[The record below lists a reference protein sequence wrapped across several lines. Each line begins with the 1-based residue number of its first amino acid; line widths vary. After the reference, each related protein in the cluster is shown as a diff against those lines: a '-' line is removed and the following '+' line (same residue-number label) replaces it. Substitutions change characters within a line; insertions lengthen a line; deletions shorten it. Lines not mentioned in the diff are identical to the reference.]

1 MMSCLDVIIRLL
13 RGALEVVLK
22 PLFGVYV
29 RFSRLSGVDV
39 CFERLNAMCAKYDR
53 IKPNVGVSIGLIC
66 SVGVGKY
73 EYLACSDLG
82 YIRTFDKGFIIVP
95 KS

>member
-1 MMSCLDVIIRLL
+1 MSCLDVIIRLL
-13 RGALEVVLK
+13 RDALKVVFK
-22 PLFGVYV
+22 PLFGTHV
-29 RFSRLSGVDV
+29 RFFRLGGASVR
-39 CFERLNAMCAKYDR
+39 FEQLNAICAKYDR
-53 IKPNVGVSIGLIC
+53 INSNVGVSIGLIC

-95 KS
+95 KR

>member
-1 MMSCLDVIIRLL
+1 MSCLDVIIRLL
-13 RGALEVVLK
+13 RDALKVVFK
-22 PLFGVYV
+22 PLFGARVQ
-29 RFSRLSGVDV
+29 FSRLDGASVR
-39 CFERLNAMCAKYDR
+39 FEQLNAMCAEYDR

-82 YIRTFDKGFIIVP
+82 YVRTFDRGFIIVP
-95 KS
+95 KK

>member
-1 MMSCLDVIIRLL
+1 MSCLDVIIRLL
-13 RGALEVVLK
+13 RDALKVVFK
-22 PLFGVYV
+22 PLYGAHV
-29 RFSRLSGVDV
+29 RFSRLGGASVR
-39 CFERLNAMCAKYDR
+39 FEQLNAMCAMYDR

-95 KS
+95 KR

>member
-1 MMSCLDVIIRLL
+1 MSCLDVIIRLL
-13 RGALEVVLK
+13 RGVLEVVFK
-22 PLFGVYV
+22 PLFGVCA
-29 RFSRLSGVDV
+29 RFSRLGGVSV
-39 CFERLNAMCAKYDR
+39 RFEQLSAMCAKYDR
-53 IKPNVGVSIGLIC
+53 INPNMGVSIGLIC

-95 KS
+95 KR

>member
-1 MMSCLDVIIRLL
+1 MSCLDVIIWLL
-13 RGALEVVLK
+13 RGVLEVVLK
-22 PLFGVYV
+22 PLFGVCV
-29 RFSRLSGVDV
+29 RFSRLGGVSV
-39 CFERLNAMCAKYDR
+39 RFERLNAMCAKYDR